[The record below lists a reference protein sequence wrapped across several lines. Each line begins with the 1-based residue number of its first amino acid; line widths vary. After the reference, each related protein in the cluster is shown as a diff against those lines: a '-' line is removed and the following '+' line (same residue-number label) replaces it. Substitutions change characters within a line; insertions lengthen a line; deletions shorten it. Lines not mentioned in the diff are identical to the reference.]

1 MTMKL
6 LPPIFCV
13 FLFATTT
20 FAQTDNVP
28 RFESYPAQVYKGRVA
43 PVRINN
49 PRSRTFKTRLREGAK
64 DGVNFAGHYT
74 VVQWG
79 CGAGCLDAAIVD
91 AKTGSVYFPGETSD
105 FAVWFWGDKDYD
117 ALQFKPNSRLIVLSG
132 SPASELNKAEP
143 KYGLFYYEWTGS
155 GLKLIKVVEKKRDEA
170 H

>member
-1 MTMKL
+1 MKL
-6 LPPIFCV
+6 L
-13 FLFATTT
+13 LATLGLCLVASTA

-91 AKTGSVYFPGETSD
+91 AKTGGVYFPGETSD
-105 FAVWFWGDKDYD
+105 FSVWFWGDKDYD

-132 SPASELNKAEP
+132 SPASELNRAEP
-143 KYGLFYYEWTGS
+143 KYGLFYYEWTGN